1 MSVDHAVIYD
11 QRCQDFRSLNG
22 FLWQSPLIIMTLTG
36 GLWFAVASFD
46 MSLSAR
52 SMLLVF
58 AGLANLIMIG
68 ALVRLRLVMQSVL
81 ADIRRLDN
89 LHKVRF
95 DFTIVI
101 LFSLLLLMAAIG
113 SFVASA
119 SPEKYFTQ
127 AGSAELLPSAN
138 PRTPHAAVPANEPV
152 DGAVKTP

>member
-1 MSVDHAVIYD
+1 MTIPVDDAVIYD

-46 MSLSAR
+46 MSTGAR
-52 SMLLVF
+52 SMLLIF

-81 ADIRRLDN
+81 TDIRRLDN
-89 LHKVRF
+89 LHKIRF

-113 SFVASA
+113 SFVAGA
-119 SPEKYFTQ
+119 CPQKYFTKGATA
-127 AGSAELLPSAN
+127 AGASTVQIRAQSAPRPLP
-138 PRTPHAAVPANEPV
+138 
-152 DGAVKTP
+152 GAPPKAP

>member
-1 MSVDHAVIYD
+1 MTIPVDDAVIYD

-46 MSLSAR
+46 MSTGAR
-52 SMLLVF
+52 SMLLIF
-58 AGLANLIMIG
+58 AGLANLIMIA

-81 ADIRRLDN
+81 TDIRRLDN
-89 LHKVRF
+89 LHKIRF

-113 SFVASA
+113 SFVAGA
-119 SPEKYFTQ
+119 CPQKYFTK
-127 AGSAELLPSAN
+127 G
-138 PRTPHAAVPANEPV
+138 AAVAPTRAAPSGPV
-152 DGAVKTP
+152 KVP